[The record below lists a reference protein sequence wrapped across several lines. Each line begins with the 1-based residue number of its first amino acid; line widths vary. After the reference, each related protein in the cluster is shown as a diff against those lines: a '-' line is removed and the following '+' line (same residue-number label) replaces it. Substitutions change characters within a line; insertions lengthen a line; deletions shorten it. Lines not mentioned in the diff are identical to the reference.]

1 MVQLNKFKAVYNDAI
16 RIIFGYR
23 KFDSVRH
30 VITDNCLMNY
40 AELLRATLES
50 LQIRL
55 SVSDNLVLRTLY
67 LSSCN
72 YLVVSRLTNNL
83 AHLEDQQVCLNP
95 NVS

>member
-1 MVQLNKFKAVYNDAI
+1 
-16 RIIFGYR
+16 
-23 KFDSVRH
+23 
-30 VITDNCLMNY
+30 MNY

-55 SVSDNLVLRTLY
+55 SVSDNLILSTLY